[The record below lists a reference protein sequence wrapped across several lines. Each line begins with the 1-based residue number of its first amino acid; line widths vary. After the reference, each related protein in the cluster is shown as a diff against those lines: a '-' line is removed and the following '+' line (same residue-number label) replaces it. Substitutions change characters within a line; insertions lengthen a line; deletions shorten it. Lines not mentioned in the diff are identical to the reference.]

1 MNKKNCNKKR
11 ISLISICIAISGLI
25 LLVVSMRS
33 GETQPYLLMGMSFII
48 VGQILSAYLNYGNRR
63 NNED

>member
-1 MNKKNCNKKR
+1 MSKRNCNKKR
-11 ISLISICIAISGLI
+11 ISLISLCLAISGLI

-33 GETQPYLLMGMSFII
+33 GETQPYLYMGMGFI
-48 VGQILSAYLNYGNRR
+48 VSGQILLTYSNYKNS